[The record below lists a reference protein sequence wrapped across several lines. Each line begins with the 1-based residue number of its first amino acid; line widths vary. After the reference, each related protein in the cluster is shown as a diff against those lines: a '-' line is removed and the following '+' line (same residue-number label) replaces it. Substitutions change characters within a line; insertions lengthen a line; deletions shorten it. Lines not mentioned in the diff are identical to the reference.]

1 MNKHFTKQTKNFAL
15 SRELEEIVHFY
26 RGVTSRKWTKF
37 AHFVFTT
44 FAQYCNKL
52 YQTLSIYDFFSPH
65 LGQNGPLSPSVIKS
79 TATVMPVSTTDTIIH
94 SKASTT
100 ATGVRDTEFEVSTM
114 NVMSA
119 QGSIYGMMKEP
130 AESTGSCWKTFT
142 VNAVP
147 KELVVK
153 PFNPVSKSLMSRGN
167 GEKYL
172 RDDRL
177 RSIQEPVISE
187 RLVSNGNEFSKEF
200 SRV

>member
-1 MNKHFTKQTKNFAL
+1 
-15 SRELEEIVHFY
+15 
-26 RGVTSRKWTKF
+26 
-37 AHFVFTT
+37 
-44 FAQYCNKL
+44 
-52 YQTLSIYDFFSPH
+52 
-65 LGQNGPLSPSVIKS
+65 
-79 TATVMPVSTTDTIIH
+79 MPVSTTDTIIH

-114 NVMSA
+114 NIMSA

-130 AESTGSCWKTFT
+130 AESTGSRWKTFT
-142 VNAVP
+142 VNAIP

-172 RDDRL
+172 SDDGL
-177 RSIQEPVISE
+177 RSIQEPVINE

-200 SRV
+200 LHV